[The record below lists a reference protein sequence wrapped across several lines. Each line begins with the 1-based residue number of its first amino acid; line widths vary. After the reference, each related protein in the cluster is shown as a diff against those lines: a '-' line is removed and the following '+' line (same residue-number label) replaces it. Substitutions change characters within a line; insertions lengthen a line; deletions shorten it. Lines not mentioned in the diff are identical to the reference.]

1 VAIAYLMTKYHLTY
15 EEALKRIRA
24 ARPVVSLNA
33 GFEAQLRS
41 LGKTKGDVF
50 AAHQLMLQE
59 HLMKIAHERD
69 EGMLG
74 MNGSHKKQNG
84 RQPNTT
90 RHHFS
95 APKTPTA
102 ASERSRESNRIHAA
116 VLAACDDR
124 GMIHGTVPSGFSLS
138 LPEHALK
145 ATKGQH
151 FIPTLRS
158 MGALFGCRA
167 CGENLFNASAL
178 IDHCQSKDRHPLL
191 DSATTH
197 NSSLCKGSE
206 SKAKRPLLAKL
217 RLRPHSPSIKAT
229 NQAMPVS
236 STSKSNP
243 TTPRL
248 AVLKSPMKPY
258 EKASHSPTSVQQR
271 QQQQSQH
278 LQSPHELSKSGSTSD
293 LTPTVRTVK
302 DLTRTNSGS
311 FWRSL
316 TTFKASTKRAVGNE
330 SEDDKKKQKAVS
342 PKAIAIDLSIDG
354 AAFLQENANQWQRK
368 LTQLELSWAT
378 LVPTKKKSRMATTM
392 ALSSQ
397 LSALVAKD
405 TRAMALLEEPDQWC
419 VMPLPWLL
427 RADLQD
433 ANGVIVCPNEQ
444 CGATLGQWHWEG
456 TACQCGCGHVVLPAF
471 MMEKSALRKLGLVVV
486 PPAIPGDTSLYSG
499 EDENGSLGRFTD
511 EPRALQRT

>member
-1 VAIAYLMTKYHLTY
+1 
-15 EEALKRIRA
+15 
-24 ARPVVSLNA
+24 
-33 GFEAQLRS
+33 
-41 LGKTKGDVF
+41 
-50 AAHQLMLQE
+50 
-59 HLMKIAHERD
+59 
-69 EGMLG
+69 
-74 MNGSHKKQNG
+74 
-84 RQPNTT
+84 
-90 RHHFS
+90 
-95 APKTPTA
+95 
-102 ASERSRESNRIHAA
+102 
-116 VLAACDDR
+116 
-124 GMIHGTVPSGFSLS
+124 
-138 LPEHALK
+138 
-145 ATKGQH
+145 
-151 FIPTLRS
+151 
-158 MGALFGCRA
+158 
-167 CGENLFNASAL
+167 
-178 IDHCQSKDRHPLL
+178 
-191 DSATTH
+191 
-197 NSSLCKGSE
+197 
-206 SKAKRPLLAKL
+206 
-217 RLRPHSPSIKAT
+217 
-229 NQAMPVS
+229 
-236 STSKSNP
+236 
-243 TTPRL
+243 
-248 AVLKSPMKPY
+248 
-258 EKASHSPTSVQQR
+258 
-271 QQQQSQH
+271 
-278 LQSPHELSKSGSTSD
+278 
-293 LTPTVRTVK
+293 VK

-330 SEDDKKKQKAVS
+330 SENDKKKQKAVS

-433 ANGVIVCPNEQ
+433 VNGVIVCPNEQ